1 MRPDTGVL
9 PRGGVIPAGT
19 GPGLG
24 PVTQGSE
31 VCSPL
36 SRFPCGRPGLCL
48 PASFPYL
55 PAGDNGGEGRGGGRP
70 PPPPPAPPAPA
81 PLAAPNPWALG
92 IAAWSLAGAKGEVF
106 FGSLAKGRARAVV
119 SKAPPCPFGDG
130 ARVRRRIL
138 GRSSC
143 AHGSEITRI
152 LVLLGRRLAKG
163 TATSLRRCSAPQMG
177 GCAKSRE
184 VSAVVLGGFGV
195 GRAER
200 EKRGRENIG
209 VGSLVP
215 ITVLPH
221 ASSAALPTLTRT
233 RRAGGL
239 VGRVPVP
246 RYGFAEHQEKPKWEG
261 NKTKGQ
267 RKCNSLPWLGL
278 ATVP

>member
-92 IAAWSLAGAKGEVF
+92 IAARSLAGAKGEVF

-143 AHGSEITRI
+143 AHLSEITRI
-152 LVLLGRRLAKG
+152 LVLVSRRLAKG
-163 TATSLRRCSAPQMG
+163 TATLLHRCSAPQMG

-200 EKRGRENIG
+200 EKKGEIKYWCGVAGAHHGPAPRPQRCAPHLDEDSEGRGAGGTCSRSSLRVCRTPGETKMGREQN
-209 VGSLVP
+209 
-215 ITVLPH
+215 
-221 ASSAALPTLTRT
+221 
-233 RRAGGL
+233 
-239 VGRVPVP
+239 
-246 RYGFAEHQEKPKWEG
+246 
-261 NKTKGQ
+261 
-267 RKCNSLPWLGL
+267 
-278 ATVP
+278 

>member
-143 AHGSEITRI
+143 AHLSEITRI
-152 LVLLGRRLAKG
+152 LVLLGRRPRILVLLG
-163 TATSLRRCSAPQMG
+163 TPNGWLCKEQG
-177 GCAKSRE
+177 GVCGRF
-184 VSAVVLGGFGV
+184 GGFWRGE
-195 GRAER
+195 GRAR
-200 EKRGRENIG
+200 EKGGDKILVWGRWCP
-209 VGSLVP
+209 SRSCP
-215 ITVLPH
+215 TPP
-221 ASSAALPTLTRT
+221 ALRSP
-233 RRAGGL
+233 
-239 VGRVPVP
+239 P
-246 RYGFAEHQEKPKWEG
+246 
-261 NKTKGQ
+261 
-267 RKCNSLPWLGL
+267 
-278 ATVP
+278 